1 MIQYTCIVD
10 EYGWWG
16 NMDKTRIYDMNE
28 FKDAMTLSVLKE
40 VALILEERG
49 YNPINQIVGYLMS
62 GDPGYITSY
71 KDARAKITSIS
82 PSKILEV
89 IVKETIKWDI

>member
-1 MIQYTCIVD
+1 MD
-10 EYGWWG
+10 E
-16 NMDKTRIYDMNE
+16 TLIYNANE
-28 FKDAMTLSVLKE
+28 FKDAVTMALLKE
-40 VALILEERG
+40 VSDILEERG

-71 KDARAKITSIS
+71 KGARSKITSLA

-89 IVKETIKWDI
+89 IVKEVIK

>member
-1 MIQYTCIVD
+1 
-10 EYGWWG
+10 
-16 NMDKTRIYDMNE
+16 MDKTIIYDAEE
-28 FKDAMTLSVLKE
+28 FKDAVTLAILKE
-40 VALILEERG
+40 VADILKKRG

-71 KDARAKITSIS
+71 MDARAKITSIS

-89 IVKETIKWDI
+89 IVKEAIK

>member
-1 MIQYTCIVD
+1 
-10 EYGWWG
+10 
-16 NMDKTRIYDMNE
+16 MDKTMIYDAKE
-28 FKDAMTLSVLKE
+28 FKDAVALAILKE
-40 VALILEERG
+40 VSDILEERG

-71 KDARAKITSIS
+71 KDARAKITSVS

-89 IVKETIKWDI
+89 IVKEAIK